1 MAGGATF
8 YTAGEILNL
17 ILRAVAPTFPA
28 TMYLRLLTTPSTK
41 GSSGT
46 EAAYGGYTRKAMVRS
61 TTLFTDPL
69 LTGRS
74 VNVDPLLFAAPTSPD
89 ASIVAFDFVN
99 TASGAFTETYLF
111 GTVTPSR
118 SVIVGKAIRF
128 PAGSLEVVA

>member
-28 TMYLRLLTTPSTK
+28 TIYLRLLTTPSTK
-41 GSSGT
+41 GGNGT
-46 EAAYGGYTRKAMVRS
+46 EGVFARIAFVRGTS
-61 TTLFTDPL
+61 VFTDPL
-69 LTGRS
+69 LTGES
-74 VNVDPLLFAAPTSPD
+74 VNVDPITTANAPSSGSP
-89 ASIVAFDFVN
+89 IIAFDFVN

-118 SVIVGKAIRF
+118 EVISGKKLRF
-128 PAGSLEVVA
+128 ASGTMTVTC